1 MNERKI
7 LMKAIKIIGSI
18 VAALV
23 IVFGALLFWA
33 FSKFLFTLIFA
44 IISIALIARMIYE
57 IINLL

>member
-23 IVFGALLFWA
+23 IVFGALLLLA
-33 FSKFLFTLIFA
+33 FSKFLCTLIFA

>member
-1 MNERKI
+1 
-7 LMKAIKIIGSI
+7 MKAIKIIGSI

-23 IVFGALLFWA
+23 IVFGALLLLA
-33 FSKFLFTLIFA
+33 FSKFLFTLISA